1 MSLTPPQAAAA
12 GDPFRHPRRRIR
24 TPTVIQME
32 AVECGAAALTSLFA
46 HYGLWVP
53 LERMREECGVSR
65 NGVNALNLVKVA
77 RNHGFTATGLRRSWD
92 QLADVK
98 LPAIVFWRFS
108 HFVVLEGFT
117 RHGAWL
123 NDPACGPRF
132 VARDE
137 FVREYSGAVLTFEIS
152 PEFKRGGHPKSIW
165 HAIRTRVRGNEWGLL
180 YVFLASLAMVIPGL
194 IIPSFIR
201 IFVDEIMG
209 EVRHRWILWLFA
221 AMLATTAVNTSISWM
236 RSYFLARLETR
247 LAVVSSS
254 DFFWHVLNLPVDFF
268 SQRFGGDIASRVS
281 INDRV
286 ASLATG
292 SLASAALNV
301 LMVGFYG
308 MVMYVYDP
316 LLTLITAFL
325 SMLNFLLLSFISRN
339 RVDANMQLLSTQ
351 AKVTGTT
358 VSGLEMI
365 ETLKATGRESDFFV
379 RWSGYATRMVN
390 VQQHLSVSSEI
401 LSVFPTL
408 VSSLTN
414 LAIIYFGGLRVMQ
427 GDMTMGMLIAF
438 QSLTGQ
444 FTGPINSMV
453 SYGSQLQELVGD
465 INRLEDV
472 LMNDADFP
480 PDESARI
487 AGDATLGRLEG
498 HLEVRN
504 VTFGYSHIEPA
515 LLDGFSMTLTPGQ
528 RVAVV
533 GTTGSGKSTLGKL
546 ICGLLMPWS
555 GDILFDGKPRDG
567 WPRSVMTTSL
577 AQVDQDII
585 LFSGTLRENLTL
597 WNSDVDDDTIVQ
609 ALKDAGIYET
619 VAARPS
625 GLDARVDQAAQNFS
639 GGERQRL
646 EIARALVTNPR
657 ILVLD
662 EATSALDPLVE
673 KHIDDAIRRR
683 GCTCIIIAH
692 RLSTIRDADEIIVLD
707 HGKVVERGT
716 HETLLANQKAYWR
729 LIQAEIS
736 SQVLSEEAPA

>member
-1 MSLTPPQAAAA
+1 MSLPQAAASA
-12 GDPFRHPRRRIR
+12 NDPFRTPRRRVR

-32 AVECGAAALTSLFA
+32 AVECGAAALTSIFA
-46 HYGLWVP
+46 HYGLWIP
-53 LERMREECGVSR
+53 LEQMRDECNVSR

-77 RNHGFTATGLRRSWD
+77 RSHGFTASGLRRPWD

-123 NDPACGPRF
+123 NDPASGPRF
-132 VARDE
+132 VSREE
-137 FVREYSGAVLTFEIS
+137 FMREYSGAILTFAPTS
-152 PEFKRGGHPKSIW
+152 EFKRGGHPKSIW
-165 HAIRTRVRGNEWGLL
+165 RAIRNRIRGSEMGLL

-201 IFVDEIMG
+201 IFVDELMG
-209 EVRHRWILWLFA
+209 EGRHRWILWLFA

-236 RSYFLARLETR
+236 KAFFLARLETR
-247 LAVVSSS
+247 LAVVSSGE
-254 DFFWHVLNLPVDFF
+254 FFWHVLNLPVEFY
-268 SQRFGGDIASRVS
+268 SQRFGGDIASRVA

-308 MVMYVYDP
+308 FVMYIYDP

-325 SMLNFLLLSFISRN
+325 SLLNFLLLSFISRT
-339 RVDANMQLLSTQ
+339 RVDANLQLLSTQ

-365 ETLKATGRESDFFV
+365 ETLKATGRESDFFI

-390 VQQHLSVSSEI
+390 VQQQLSVSSEF

-465 INRLEDV
+465 LNRLEDV
-472 LMNDADFP
+472 LMNDAEFP
-480 PDESARI
+480 PDEVARVE
-487 AGDATLGRLEG
+487 GNDAFGRLDG
-498 HLEVRN
+498 RLEVRN
-504 VTFGYSHIEPA
+504 VTFGYSRIEPT
-515 LLDGFSMTLTPGQ
+515 LLDGFSMSLEAGQ

-533 GTTGSGKSTLGKL
+533 GSTGSGKSTLGKL
-546 ICGLLMPWS
+546 ICGLLTPWS
-555 GDILFDGKPRDG
+555 GDILFDGKPREA
-567 WPRSVMTTSL
+567 WPRSVMTLSV
-577 AQVDQDII
+577 AQVDQEII

-597 WNSDVDDDTIVQ
+597 WNNDVDDETILQ

-619 VAARPS
+619 VVARPS
-625 GLDARVDQAAQNFS
+625 GLDARVEQSAQNFS

-657 ILVLD
+657 ILILD

-673 KHIDDAIRRR
+673 KLIDDAIRRR
-683 GCTCIIIAH
+683 GCTCVIIAH

-716 HETLLANQKAYWR
+716 HETLLANKNEYWR
-729 LIQAEIS
+729 LIQAEIA
-736 SQVLSEEAPA
+736 SQLVGEEVPQ